1 MWTPSSIYFA
11 LELSCLNNQFW
22 PWFECNFF
30 SIISS
35 GWQLIASKIH
45 LKLKGYNLLN
55 KNLLEKNQIK
65 VNIRW
70 RIIRVP
76 YLSKKRI
83 IWVP

>member
-35 GWQLIASKIH
+35 GWQLIACKIH

-55 KNLLEKNQIK
+55 KNLLEKKSNK
-65 VNIRW
+65 
-70 RIIRVP
+70 
-76 YLSKKRI
+76 SKH
-83 IWVP
+83 